1 MGKAILIISIACLI
15 FLLSLQ
21 VLYYI
26 SYSNQIIQIFAEM
39 FTISSMMFVIFAFF
53 FSLINVFRKKKEYNL
68 VFGINVLTILISVAA
83 TVLD

>member
-1 MGKAILIISIACLI
+1 
-15 FLLSLQ
+15 
-21 VLYYI
+21 
-26 SYSNQIIQIFAEM
+26 M
-39 FTISSMMFVIFAFF
+39 FTIPSMIFVIFAFF